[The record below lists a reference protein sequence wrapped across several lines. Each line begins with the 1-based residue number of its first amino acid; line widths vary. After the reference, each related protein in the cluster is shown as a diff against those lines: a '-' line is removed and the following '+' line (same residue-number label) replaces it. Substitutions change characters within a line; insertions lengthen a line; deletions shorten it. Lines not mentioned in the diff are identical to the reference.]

1 MRDSKYFETYYNLRP
16 GQWNKQVI
24 KPTSSTKPPESP
36 THDLAYI
43 EAEDT
48 DDVAGS
54 TAVARHALRLG
65 GLLLLGVI
73 VQPNGNWNVAY
84 EQEGF
89 RSLFV
94 THYKNTGNI
103 RCSVQDGVPYN
114 HLAKEKTAGVVI
126 AKLQRV

>member
-1 MRDSKYFETYYNLRP
+1 MRDSKYFETYYNLKP
-16 GQWNKQVI
+16 GQWDKQII
-24 KPTSSTKPPESP
+24 KPTSSTKPSESP
-36 THDLAYI
+36 THDIAYI
-43 EAEDT
+43 EAENT

-54 TAVARHALRLG
+54 TAMARQALRLG

-73 VQPNGNWNVAY
+73 VQPNGNWNIAY

-89 RSLFV
+89 KSLFV
-94 THYKNTGNI
+94 THYKNTGSI
-103 RCSVQDGVPYN
+103 RRSVQDGLLYD